1 MAAEHLTSDETA
13 DRRIGVVL
21 FVGLVSAIAVMAA
34 GLILAAAQG
43 HDVSHVLPLD
53 RLPARLLEGDGRA
66 IADAGILLL
75 FATPLAGVVAALFS
89 FAAQRD
95 TRLVAVTVALL
106 ILLVAGFA
114 IALR

>member
-1 MAAEHLTSDETA
+1 MATEYGTG

-21 FVGLVSAIAVMAA
+21 FAGLVTAIAVMAA

-53 RLPARLLEGDGRA
+53 RMPAHLLGGDGRA
-66 IADAGILLL
+66 VTDAGILLL
-75 FATPLAGVVAALFS
+75 FATPLAGVVAALLTFVAERES
-89 FAAQRD
+89 RFI
-95 TRLVAVTVALL
+95 AVTVALL
-106 ILLVAGFA
+106 ILLIAGFG